1 MKKLLYYYIII
12 LIAHME
18 TGYTYKNIPGIYST
32 LSKKNVHITYFP
44 ITFAS
49 PTKSFQFK
57 K

>member
-18 TGYTYKNIPGIYST
+18 TGYTYKNIPGIYSA

-44 ITFAS
+44 ITFCITNKTF
-49 PTKSFQFK
+49 PV
-57 K
+57 